1 MNTQLRRF
9 DFSDYQLDDEL
20 LESIR
25 KQQNETPKTRLECLK
40 SFRDRLSGNINFKPC
55 LDENFL
61 LRFLRGAKYKLEIA
75 FHRIRKYYHIR
86 NLYPDIFE
94 NYLPSSTALA
104 QTRIRF
110 TALPFRANDLTPVVI
125 FRLGLINFEY
135 IPFEELL
142 KLIFLITETLLLNQL
157 TQLTGITAIIDFN
170 EWSYQ
175 QIRYIFPSR
184 MSVCYNV
191 FHSACSLRIKHLH
204 LVNTPGLLYYLYEY
218 LISSFSQKIKDRI
231 KCYSINSSLETL
243 YRHVPPEILPEEYG
257 GSLPSSSMLE
267 LNSMINEQ
275 EDYFCRQIQFG
286 ILGVSPLKYDFWH
299 MTATAGSD
307 VVQSGHPIFDDF
319 FQHLWPYIGN
329 NTANVVFQRVKRL
342 WLIRIDQ

>member
-9 DFSDYQLDDEL
+9 DFSDYLLDDEL

-40 SFRDRLSGNINFKPC
+40 SFRDKLS
-55 LDENFL
+55 
-61 LRFLRGAKYKLEIA
+61 
-75 FHRIRKYYHIR
+75 
-86 NLYPDIFE
+86 DIFE
-94 NYLPSSTALA
+94 NYLPSSTTLV
-104 QTRIRF
+104 QPMIRF

-135 IPFEELL
+135 ISFEELL

-157 TQLTGITAIIDFN
+157 TQLTGITTIIDFN

-204 LVNTPGLLYYLYEY
+204 LVNTPGLLYYLYKY
-218 LISSFSQKIKDRI
+218 LISSFSQKIK
-231 KCYSINSSLETL
+231 KE
-243 YRHVPPEILPEEYG
+243 
-257 GSLPSSSMLE
+257 
-267 LNSMINEQ
+267 
-275 EDYFCRQIQFG
+275 
-286 ILGVSPLKYDFWH
+286 K
-299 MTATAGSD
+299 
-307 VVQSGHPIFDDF
+307 
-319 FQHLWPYIGN
+319 
-329 NTANVVFQRVKRL
+329 
-342 WLIRIDQ
+342 